1 MEPTHLFFGIAS
13 GAGVAGA
20 APVAVGVVI
29 AAAVRVGA
37 SISGWSA
44 ATSPSAPSRLAIA
57 DIERLFLSLAEPDG
71 VDVGFGVVVVE
82 SGSEG

>member
-1 MEPTHLFFGIAS
+1 MKPAHLFFGIAS
-13 GAGVAGA
+13 RAGVAGA
-20 APVAVGVVI
+20 APVAVGVVV

-44 ATSPSAPSRLAIA
+44 AASPSTSSGLAIV
-57 DIERLFLSLAEPDG
+57 DIKRLFLSLAEPDG
-71 VDVGFGVVVVE
+71 VDVGFGAVVVE